1 MGASFASLTLQ
12 ASVNMEPEII
22 LLGDPVVYRD
32 DLKGFDCVGVVTR
45 STGSSLQV
53 LWNDEQHPRTEIAD
67 RLRIAS
73 LDEVDA
79 QQRIKQ

>member
-1 MGASFASLTLQ
+1 MKDQ
-12 ASVNMEPEII
+12 EII

-32 DLKGFDCVGVVTR
+32 DLKGFDCVGVVTK

-53 LWNDEQHPRTEIAD
+53 LWNDEQHSRTEQYD
-67 RLRIAS
+67 RLRVAS

-79 QQRIKQ
+79 QCRILTNQKNIQRS